1 MDERKKIKMEP
12 NILTL
17 PMFPLN
23 TVILPGETKVLHI
36 FEDRYKELVVDCL
49 KNSANFGI
57 PYIENNQLSLY
68 GVEVA
73 IKRIIKTHENG
84 ELDIEVTGV
93 APFKIIQYTKVL
105 KPKLY
110 GAASIEE
117 YEDDMTSTRYKMFRS
132 LKKYIKL
139 AKQKEIPVET
149 FTNVSVYN
157 VAVLLNLTSEEKLEL
172 ISFPELKQK
181 EDFLIAKL
189 KLFMHMLKAEQQLNG
204 KFWMN

>member
-1 MDERKKIKMEP
+1 MEP
-12 NILTL
+12 KILTL

-49 KNSANFGI
+49 KNAANFGI
-57 PYIENNQLSLY
+57 PYIKNNELSSF
-68 GVEVA
+68 GVEVK
-73 IKRIIKTHENG
+73 IQRIVKTHDNG

-93 APFKIIQYTKVL
+93 QPFIIKQYTKVL
-105 KPKLY
+105 TPKLY
-110 GAASIEE
+110 GAASVEG
-117 YEDDMTSTRYKMFRS
+117 YEGDMTSVRYKLFRS
-132 LKKYIKL
+132 LKKYIKST
-139 AKQKEIPVET
+139 KGKEIPVET

-157 VAVLLNLTSEEKLEL
+157 VAVLLNLTNEEKIQL
-172 ISFPELKQK
+172 ISFTQLKQK

-189 KLFMHMLKAEQQLNG
+189 KLFMLLLKAEQQLNG

>member
-1 MDERKKIKMEP
+1 MEP
-12 NILTL
+12 KILTL

-23 TVILPGETKVLHI
+23 TIVLPGETTVLHI
-36 FEDRYKELVVDCL
+36 FEDRYKELIVDCMR
-49 KNSANFGI
+49 NMANFGI
-57 PYIENNQLSLY
+57 PYVKNEVISEY
-68 GVEVA
+68 GMEVK
-73 IKRIIKTHENG
+73 IKRVLKTHENG
-84 ELDIEVTGV
+84 ELEIEVTGV
-93 APFKIIQYTKVL
+93 EPFKILQYIDVL

-117 YEDDMTSTRYKMFRS
+117 YEEDMTSTRYKMFRS
-132 LKKYIKL
+132 LKKYIKS

-157 VAVLLNLTSEEKLEL
+157 VAILLDLTNEEKIQL
-172 ISFPELKQK
+172 IAFPTLKEK

-189 KLFMHMLKAEQQLNG
+189 KLFMHMLKTEQQLQG

>member
-1 MDERKKIKMEP
+1 MEP
-12 NILTL
+12 KILTL

-23 TVILPGETKVLHI
+23 TIVLPGETTVLHI
-36 FEDRYKELVVDCL
+36 FEDRYKELIVDCMR
-49 KNSANFGI
+49 NMANFGI
-57 PYIENNQLSLY
+57 PYVKNDMISEY
-68 GVEVA
+68 GMEVR
-73 IKRIIKTHENG
+73 IKRILKTYENG
-84 ELDIEVTGV
+84 ELDIEVVGV
-93 APFKIIQYTKVL
+93 EPFKILQYTEVL

-117 YEDDMTSTRYKMFRS
+117 YEDDMTSVRYKMFRS
-132 LKKYIKL
+132 LKKYIKS

-157 VAVLLNLTSEEKLEL
+157 VAILLDLTNEEKIQL
-172 ISFPELKQK
+172 IAFQTLKEK

-189 KLFMHMLKAEQQLNG
+189 KLFMHMLKTEQQLQG

>member
-1 MDERKKIKMEP
+1 MEP
-12 NILTL
+12 KILTI

-23 TVILPGETKVLHI
+23 TVVLPGETKVLHI
-36 FEDRYKELVVDCL
+36 FEERYQELIVDCL
-49 KNSANFGI
+49 KNMANFGI
-57 PYIENNQLSLY
+57 PYIKNNVISEY
-68 GVEVA
+68 GMEVK
-73 IKRIIKTHENG
+73 IKRIVKTYENG

-93 APFKIIQYTKVL
+93 APFKILQFKKIL

-110 GAASIEE
+110 GAASIQE
-117 YEDDMTSTRYKMFRS
+117 YEDDMTSIRYKMFRS
-132 LKKYIKL
+132 LKKYIKA

-157 VAVLLNLTSEEKLEL
+157 VAILLDLTNEEKLQL
-172 ISFPELKQK
+172 IAFPELKQK

-189 KLFMHMLKAEQQLNG
+189 KLFMHMLKSEQQLKG